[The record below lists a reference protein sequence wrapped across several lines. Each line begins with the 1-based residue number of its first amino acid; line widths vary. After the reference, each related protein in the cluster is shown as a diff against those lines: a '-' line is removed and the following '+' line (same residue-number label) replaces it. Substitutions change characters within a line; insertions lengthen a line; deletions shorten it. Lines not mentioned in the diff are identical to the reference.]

1 MSDTQLTPFLAA
13 CGELVIELRMKMRE
27 LAPRAVLHAVQAG
40 RTQQMR
46 QRTKVAVAAQHDDQ
60 QGRGRGDRDHAP
72 QPATAPP
79 RHRGDLRG
87 DPGAPEMILR
97 LGRERLDGAGV
108 TKQVEDGQLG
118 VDRASAA
125 VLGLS
130 GPQRVLPARVQ
141 DGLGSAARDRCV
153 LSVAR

>member
-1 MSDTQLTPFLAA
+1 MANWRSSALLGEGAAAAISGAAA
-13 CGELVIELRMKMRE
+13 CSAAPALVSDG
-27 LAPRAVLHAVQAG
+27 G
-40 RTQQMR
+40 R
-46 QRTKVAVAAQHDDQ
+46 VAEHDDQ
-60 QGRGRGDRDHAP
+60 QRRGGGDRDHAP